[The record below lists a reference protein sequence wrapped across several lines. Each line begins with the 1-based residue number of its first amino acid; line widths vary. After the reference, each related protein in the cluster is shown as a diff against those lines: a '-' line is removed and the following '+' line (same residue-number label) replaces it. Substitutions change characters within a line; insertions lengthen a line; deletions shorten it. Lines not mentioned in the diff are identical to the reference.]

1 MIAFVNFPLPDS
13 LFNGIFLD
21 EWLPLSGKLGEQKE
35 GHINI
40 QMMYTVKDL
49 NIFRDLNLFKLIL
62 LCCA

>member
-49 NIFRDLNLFKLIL
+49 TYKSYF
-62 LCCA
+62 